1 MAEKRGQRGNAAYSR
16 YCGKLMLVTKVCQSP
31 QTAHLH
37 AAQLYHIRKA
47 CFQPVYSEK
56 LQQLKVL

>member
-1 MAEKRGQRGNAAYSR
+1 MAEKRGQRRNAAYCH
-16 YCGKLMLVTKVCQSP
+16 YCGKLMLVTKVCQSL

-37 AAQLYHIRKA
+37 AQHYHIRKA